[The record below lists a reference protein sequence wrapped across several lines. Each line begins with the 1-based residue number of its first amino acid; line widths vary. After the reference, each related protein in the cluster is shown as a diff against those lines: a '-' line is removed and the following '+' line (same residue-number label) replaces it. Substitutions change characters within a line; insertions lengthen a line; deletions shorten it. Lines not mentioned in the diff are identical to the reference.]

1 MSNKRCFWHGVVEPF
16 TEESYKQCSTC
27 HHVYQTE
34 VDFRQKAFE
43 LETPEYDDNG
53 KEIEGF
59 SKPMWPEDTPLEDIT
74 FCSFCGDTFDRVVAA
89 DD

>member
-1 MSNKRCFWHGVVEPF
+1 MSEKKCFWHDVVEPF
-16 TEESYKQCSTC
+16 TKGSYKKCGAC
-27 HHVYQTE
+27 KHVYQTE
-34 VDFRQKAFE
+34 ADFRKAVFE

-59 SKPMWPEDTPLEDIT
+59 SKPTWPEGTPLENVT
-74 FCSFCGDTFDRVVAA
+74 WCPSCGDTFDNSVAA